1 MEKHHPDQTK
11 VLSMNMSCCEH
22 FRKILKKKLLKM
34 HGVDSVSI
42 DMENNL
48 VLVTGRVDAMTLLN
62 KVAKL
67 GENVQL
73 LPNDHHHSNNNHAER
88 KHKNTRCRETVE
100 DSTRR
105 QKEKMQKEEHKCE
118 PYEPPS
124 VDARVCRDF
133 FCKVHPR
140 SRSIVDKV
148 SGDRS
153 SSFFGG
159 FPTYGRGFGPSS
171 GLYMDPMWYG
181 DHPMPSLYG
190 YDHQFPPQFG
200 GHPSRMLPR
209 PFNFR

>member
-1 MEKHHPDQTK
+1 MEKHHSDQTK
-11 VLSMNMSCCEH
+11 VLSIDMSCCERC
-22 FRKILKKKLLKM
+22 RKILKKTLLKM
-34 HGVDSVSI
+34 PGVDSVSI

-48 VLVTGRVDAMTLLN
+48 VLVTGIVDAMTLLN

-67 GENVQL
+67 EKNVHL

-88 KHKNTRCRETVE
+88 KQKDTRCRETV
-100 DSTRR
+100 RL

-159 FPTYGRGFGPSS
+159 FPTYSRGFGPSGGS
-171 GLYMDPMWYG
+171 YMDHMWYG
-181 DHPMPSLYG
+181 ENPLPPLYG
-190 YDHQFPPQFG
+190 HGHHMPPQFG
-200 GHPSRMLPR
+200 GRRPPRMLPR
-209 PFNFR
+209 PFNFQ

>member
-1 MEKHHPDQTK
+1 
-11 VLSMNMSCCEH
+11 MNMSSCEQC
-22 FRKILKKKLLKM
+22 REILKKKLLKTP
-34 HGVDSVSI
+34 GVNSVSI

-48 VLVTGRVDAMTLLN
+48 VLVTGRVDAMTVLN

-67 GENVQL
+67 GKNVRL

-88 KHKNTRCRETVE
+88 KQKNTRCRENVE

-148 SGDRS
+148 SGDKS

-159 FPTYGRGFGPSS
+159 FPTYGRGFGPSGGS
-171 GLYMDPMWYG
+171 YMDPMWYG
-181 DHPMPSLYG
+181 ENPPSPLYG

-200 GHPSRMLPR
+200 GHPPRMLSR
-209 PFNFR
+209 PFNFQ